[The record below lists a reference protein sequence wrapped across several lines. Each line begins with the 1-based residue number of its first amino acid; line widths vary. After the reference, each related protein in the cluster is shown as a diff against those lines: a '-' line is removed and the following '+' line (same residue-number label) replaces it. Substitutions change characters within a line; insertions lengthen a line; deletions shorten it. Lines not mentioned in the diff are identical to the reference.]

1 MAKGK
6 KITEPKVATLK
17 IQKSVG
23 TTPGGPK
30 PKTPP
35 GLSKKKN

>member
-6 KITEPKVATLK
+6 KITEPKGATLK

-23 TTPGGPK
+23 TTPPN

-35 GLSKKKN
+35 KLSKKKN